1 MTNQLAAKIVCQNPE
16 CQAPNPVSHNFCAHC
31 RTAIPKIYLWAVGE
45 DAQSLKIGQMLANS
59 RYVVVNDR
67 VLLDTKPGW
76 QPEVVDRIPEYIVP
90 YLRSIAHCPH
100 IPQVYG
106 SIPLNRSGRRTT
118 MLWLLEK
125 APIYSEGLGAALAGK
140 VMPELT
146 ESWKGAG
153 SIRQLNWL
161 WQIASLW
168 DPLQVEGVSRTLL
181 RPELL
186 RVEGGLLRTIELMSN
201 GESAPKLAELSK
213 LWQPWQKHARM
224 VVAQL
229 LEKICNQLLT
239 EEIKTATQLIAILDE
254 ALRTAGQKQFLNCNY
269 LTLSH
274 TGPTREQNEDACY
287 PPSGDPLYQNT
298 GYDLSLAIV
307 CDGIGGHHGGEIAAN
322 LAIDTIR
329 RRIESVLDKP
339 ETRYPD
345 SIAIQIEKSTCVAND
360 QISLRN
366 DTENRQERER
376 MGTTM
381 VMSLI
386 YGHEAYLAHI
396 GDSRVY
402 RITRTGCHQ
411 MTLDDDQATRDVRL
425 NSILYREALGLNCS
439 GSLFQAL
446 GMNSSTAL
454 HLNIR
459 RMILDE
465 ECIFL
470 LCSDGVSDRD
480 RVDRYWQT
488 EILPVLEGKVD
499 LATACQ
505 RMINMANT
513 RNGHDNATVALV
525 HCQVKQP
532 IEAGQT
538 TLLQDFPPDAA
549 TSFDRATTL
558 LLGNP
563 EASSGDLARET
574 SALLNSGNSFTDRHT
589 KSAIRKGKNN
599 LVLGATGMIL
609 SIAIGAIGWVISQGK
624 PTDPKSTVDRSIS
637 PTPIVNP
644 SKSPAIE

>member
-31 RTAIPKIYLWAVGE
+31 RTAIPKVYLWAVGE
-45 DAQSLKIGQMLANS
+45 DAHNLKIGQMLANN
-59 RYVVVNDR
+59 RYIVVNDQ

-76 QPEVVDRIPEYIVP
+76 QPEVVERVPDYIVP
-90 YLRSIAHCPH
+90 YLRLIGYRPQ

-106 SIPLNRSGRRTT
+106 SIPFNRSGRRTT
-118 MLWLLEK
+118 TLWLLEK
-125 APIYSEGLGAALAGK
+125 VPIYSEGLGAALAGK
-140 VMPELT
+140 VMPELS

-153 SIRQLNWL
+153 SMRQLNWL
-161 WQIASLW
+161 WQMANLW
-168 DPLQVEGVSRTLL
+168 DSMQVEGVSRTLL
-181 RPELL
+181 HPELL
-186 RVEGGLLRTIELMSN
+186 RVEGGLLRAIALIPN
-201 GESAPKLAELSK
+201 GESAPKLVELGK
-213 LWQPWQKHARM
+213 LWKPWQKHARM
-224 VVAQL
+224 GIAQI
-229 LEKICNQLLT
+229 LEKICTQLLK
-239 EEIKTATQLIAILDE
+239 EEIKTATQLIATLDE

-274 TGPTREQNEDACY
+274 PGPTREQNEDACY
-287 PPSGDPLYQNT
+287 PSSGDPLYQNT

-307 CDGIGGHHGGEIAAN
+307 CDGVGGHQGGEVASN

-329 RRIESVLDKP
+329 RRIESVLDHA
-339 ETRYPD
+339 ENRYPD
-345 SIAIQIEKSTCVAND
+345 NIAIQIETSTCVAND

-366 DTENRQERER
+366 DSENRQERER

-386 YGHEAYLAHI
+386 YGHEAYIAHI

-411 MTLDDDQATRDVRL
+411 MTLDDDLATREVRL
-425 NSILYREALGLNCS
+425 SGILYREALGLNSS

-454 HLNIR
+454 HPNIR
-459 RMILDE
+459 RLILDE

-480 RVDRYWQT
+480 RVDQYWQS

-513 RNGHDNATVALV
+513 RNGHDNATIALV

-532 IEAGQT
+532 VEAGQS
-538 TLLQDFPPDAA
+538 TLLQDLPTDAA
-549 TSFDRATTL
+549 AAFNQSSTL

-563 EASSGDLARET
+563 EAKSGDLVCET
-574 SALLNSGNSFTDRHT
+574 SALRNSGNSFAGNDL
-589 KSAIRKGKNN
+589 KSASGSGKNH
-599 LVLGATGMIL
+599 LILGAIGLIVLMAIGATG
-609 SIAIGAIGWVISQGK
+609 WFFSQNK
-624 PTDPKSTVDRSIS
+624 PTA
-637 PTPIVNP
+637 TP
-644 SKSPAIE
+644 SATSPAPVVSPSESPIPK